1 MVWQMIELLLTTVLT
16 CREANMI
23 ATRAILNN
31 NIPTPVIAEIVY
43 ELRQVTIPECVLP
56 DIERG

>member
-1 MVWQMIELLLTTVLT
+1 MIELLLSTVLT

-31 NIPTPVIAEIVY
+31 NIPTPVISEIIH

-56 DIERG
+56 NVE

>member
-1 MVWQMIELLLTTVLT
+1 MIELLLTTVLT

-43 ELRQVTIPECVLP
+43 ELQQVTIPECVLP
-56 DIERG
+56 VIERT

>member
-56 DIERG
+56 VIERT

>member
-1 MVWQMIELLLTTVLT
+1 MIELLLTTVLT

-23 ATRAILNN
+23 ATRAIINN